1 MSKLSE
7 SFGGRDPR
15 QKVFFCKSSYAKTI
29 RIENLTLIRPDNNIP
44 TLKDSKKLVTD
55 INLELKRGDRL
66 AITGANGTG
75 KSTLLRGLVGF
86 WPWGEGKI
94 TMPSSMKTMPL
105 PQAAY
110 IPDLPFRE
118 ALSYAEP
125 STSYSEDELRAVL
138 RAVKLDERLMK
149 YMDGESIIGS
159 ALQRELSGG
168 EKQRFRFAGI
178 LLRKPDILIMDEVTS
193 SLDEETGLELYKMI
207 TDVLPK
213 ETILISVI
221 HRKELL
227 PFHNMHAE
235 IKNRQLNVKSLI
247 NGVEQGHCVDPC
259 VHCSISRTP
268 AP

>member
-1 MSKLSE
+1 MSNLSE
-7 SFGGRDPR
+7 TFSGRDPR
-15 QKVFFCKSSYAKTI
+15 QKIFFCKSADAKTI
-29 RIENLTLIRPDNNIP
+29 RIENLTLIRPDSRIP
-44 TLKDSKKLVTD
+44 TLQDSPKLVEN

-94 TMPSSMKTMPL
+94 TMPSAIKTMPL
-105 PQAAY
+105 PQKEF
-110 IPDLPFRE
+110 ISDLPFRE

-125 STSYSEDELRAVL
+125 STTYSEDELRAVL
-138 RAVKLDERLMK
+138 KAVRLDDRLMK
-149 YMDGESIIGS
+149 YMDGESITGA

-193 SLDEETGLELYKMI
+193 SLDEETGLALYKLI

-235 IKNRQLNVKSLI
+235 IKNRQLTVKSLV
-247 NGVEQGHCVDPC
+247 NGVEQGHCVTPC
-259 VHCSISRTP
+259 AHCSISPRP
-268 AP
+268 L

>member
-1 MSKLSE
+1 MSKLTE
-7 SFGGRDPR
+7 DFGRDPR
-15 QKVFFCKSSYAKTI
+15 QKIFFCKSVDAQAI

-44 TLKDSKKLVTD
+44 TLEDSRKLVTG

-94 TMPSSMKTMPL
+94 TMPSTFKTMPL

-125 STSYSEDELRAVL
+125 SSNYSEEELRAVL
-138 RAVKLDERLMK
+138 KAVKLDERLMK
-149 YMDGESIIGS
+149 YMDGESITGA

-207 TDVLPK
+207 TEVLPK

-227 PFHNMHAE
+227 KFHNL
-235 IKNRQLNVKSLI
+235 R
-247 NGVEQGHCVDPC
+247 GVISDRKLTVSPIAGGIEQGHCINPC
-259 VHCSISRTP
+259 KHCTVTP
-268 AP
+268 ATPR